1 MAAVVIIVALYCC
14 CKKNGGSKVEKSK
27 PNKYYLMNLMFNHP
41 LCLIQKCFRPKV
53 GDPWMFVGKRISKKV
68 SSHTWKKGTVTRI
81 INMEVL
87 NTLFEVEWEDGSVEN
102 LRLYED
108 YLNEEVWLEEEQ
120 KDVSN
125 FMAEILMGKL
135 LKKSKTVAS
144 VDEKTN

>member
-1 MAAVVIIVALYCC
+1 
-14 CKKNGGSKVEKSK
+14 
-27 PNKYYLMNLMFNHP
+27 
-41 LCLIQKCFRPKV
+41 
-53 GDPWMFVGKRISKKV
+53 MFVGKRISKKV
-68 SSHTWKKGTVTRI
+68 SSNTWKKGTVTRI